1 MDKGSPDEAFHEDCA
16 PRRVLELF
24 GTKWTS
30 MVLHTLSAR
39 HGGSCHSGALL
50 RSVPGI
56 SKKMLIQTLRD
67 MEASGLVARTVHDT
81 VPPGV
86 DYALTPLGA
95 RFVEPV
101 EMLYDWGRRND
112 DALDALQVRATSRRR

>member
-1 MDKGSPDEAFHEDCA
+1 
-16 PRRVLELF
+16 
-24 GTKWTS
+24 
-30 MVLHTLSAR
+30 
-39 HGGSCHSGALL
+39 L